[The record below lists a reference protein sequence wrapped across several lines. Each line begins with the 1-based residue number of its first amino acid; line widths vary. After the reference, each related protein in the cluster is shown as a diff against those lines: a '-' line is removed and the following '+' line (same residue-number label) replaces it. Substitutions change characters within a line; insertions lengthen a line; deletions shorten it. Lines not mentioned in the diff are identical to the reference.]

1 MSREHWDYI
10 VSHAIG
16 CAATVALMVTIIVA
30 LVWSLMR

>member
-16 CAATVALMVTIIVA
+16 CGSFGIETTPKRAKRSA
-30 LVWSLMR
+30 